1 MKSRGFTLI
10 ELLVVVA
17 VIGLLVALLLPAVQ
31 ASRES
36 ARRLSCGNNLKQLAL
51 AMHTY
56 ADTFHQLPEGLRQE
70 GAPYRGCTFYTK
82 LLPYIEQQPLYD
94 AWDFTNLQANTTSG
108 RTATRIA
115 LLICPSDVFE
125 QDVFEVPAD
134 AASGVNYAG
143 RYAGTSYAGNSGDAS
158 YLAADGPTKPTGV
171 LFLTG
176 PASTPLPNQQAVS
189 WREIS
194 DGYSNTIMLGE
205 KFHTDHNFDSTPG
218 NTRGNLHLHQ
228 WSMWAWSGGYKGA
241 GHVMGSAAVPL
252 NERVTLPLLKGTLPQ
267 DRRIAAWG
275 SGHPRGVNFVLC
287 DGSVRFLR
295 QEITQATLAALSTR
309 EGSEAILEDF

>member
-10 ELLVVVA
+10 ELLVVIA

-56 ADTFHQLPEGLRQE
+56 ADTYHRLPEGLRQE

-82 LLPYIEQQPLYD
+82 LLPYIEQQHLYD
-94 AWDFTNLQANTTSG
+94 QWDFTNLQNNTSSG
-108 RTATRIA
+108 LAATKIGT
-115 LLICPSDVFE
+115 LICPSDVFQE
-125 QDVFEVPAD
+125 QVFEVPAD
-134 AASGVNYAG
+134 AQSGVNYAG

-158 YLAADGPTKPTGV
+158 YLAAAGPLKPTGV

-176 PASTPLPNQQAVS
+176 PASTPMPNQEAVS

-194 DGYSNTIMLGE
+194 DGHSNTIMLGE
-205 KFHTDHNFDSTPG
+205 KYHSDQAFDASPAAD
-218 NTRGNLHLHQ
+218 RGNLHLHQ

-241 GHVMGSAAVPL
+241 GHVMGSAVVPI

-267 DRRIAAWG
+267 HRRIAAWG
-275 SGHPRGVNFVLC
+275 SGHPRGANFVLC
-287 DGSVRFLR
+287 DGSVHFLN
-295 QEITQATLAALSTR
+295 QAICQATLVALSTR
-309 EGSEAILEDF
+309 EGSEAIVEDF